1 MKKFQFILFASFFL
15 IAFQFNNHASANTL
29 LDEDALNIGLY
40 DAEKVNLQIF
50 DTGDDPV
57 DKKKKKKRRNS
68 WMPVRLFEKG
78 QWDAQLSLGTVP
90 TYVMDNAKILMPP
103 VQAGMNYRISE
114 HFSLGATIGHSISES
129 QPKEILM
136 TSPNGE
142 GGQGA
147 MINAT
152 WTNNSTF
159 LNIRPGV
166 HITKLENWDFYGG
179 FSIGASLVNI
189 NGNSVLA
196 KERLM
201 EIESHLGIERHRSN
215 ISFSGFTGAR
225 RVVSP
230 RFTVGAEIGS
240 GISLFTVGAGY
251 KISKSK
257 TDPVKDTI
265 R

>member
-1 MKKFQFILFASFFL
+1 MTLPFINPVSATPYVWEGDDLVS
-15 IAFQFNNHASANTL
+15 ITFNNTAMTDLNAELIDSA
-29 LDEDALNIGLY
+29 
-40 DAEKVNLQIF
+40 
-50 DTGDDPV
+50 DDPV
-57 DKKKKKKRRNS
+57 NKKKKKKRRNS

-114 HFSLGATIGHSISES
+114 HFSLGASIGHSISES
-129 QPKEILM
+129 QPKDILKV
-136 TSPNGE
+136 SPLGE
-142 GGQGA
+142 GGQGSTVT
-147 MINAT
+147 AT

-179 FSIGASLVNI
+179 FSIGASLINI
-189 NGNSVLA
+189 DGNSELD
-196 KERLM
+196 KERLLEM
-201 EIESHLGIERHRSN
+201 ESHLGIKRHRSN
-215 ISFSGFTGAR
+215 FSFSGFTGAR

-230 RFTVGAEIGS
+230 RFTVGAEVGS
-240 GISLFTVGAGY
+240 GISLFTIGAGY

-257 TDPVKDTI
+257 TDPVKPAI
-265 R
+265 N